1 MVSYKKYFFGEG
13 VWDMQITELMDVDS
27 LKRIKSDIEDLTGI
41 KLMFTNA
48 ESIDIFSD
56 NEEYPEE
63 VMEDDAVKVL
73 NIESREDVL
82 GKIFIIDEANVLSE
96 EKLANV
102 ESVLNSVIINT
113 IVKLYVEKQ
122 AECDNTEMVNKAS
135 ALLDELMDK
144 SKALDK
150 IESKQKILALNAGI
164 EAARA
169 GELGKGFAVVADEVG
184 KLARNSGE
192 INQSIKGLL
201 SELLECINIIVG
213 AK

>member
-1 MVSYKKYFFGEG
+1 
-13 VWDMQITELMDVDS
+13 MQITELMDVNS
-27 LKRIKSDIEDLTGI
+27 LKKIKSDIEDLTGI

-48 ESIDIFSD
+48 ESIDIFSE

-73 NIESREDVL
+73 NIESGETLL

-102 ESVLNSVIINT
+102 ESVLNSVVVNT

-122 AECDNTEMVNKAS
+122 AESDNTEMVNKAS

-150 IESKQKILALNAGI
+150 IEYKQKILALNAGI

-213 AK
+213 TK

>member
-1 MVSYKKYFFGEG
+1 
-13 VWDMQITELMDVDS
+13 MQITELMDVDS
-27 LKRIKSDIEDLTGI
+27 IKRIKSDIEDLTGI

-48 ESIDIFSD
+48 ESIDIFSE

-73 NIESREDVL
+73 NIESGEELL
-82 GKIFIIDEANVLSE
+82 GKIFIVDESNVLSE

-102 ESVLNSVIINT
+102 ESVLNSVVVNT

-122 AECDNTEMVNKAS
+122 AESDNTEMVNKAS
-135 ALLDELMDK
+135 ELLDALMDK

-201 SELLECINIIVG
+201 SELLECINVIVG
-213 AK
+213 TK

>member
-1 MVSYKKYFFGEG
+1 
-13 VWDMQITELMDVDS
+13 MQITELMDVNS
-27 LKRIKSDIEDLTGI
+27 LKKIKSDIEDLTGI

-48 ESIDIFSD
+48 ESIDIFSE

-73 NIESREDVL
+73 NIESGETLL

-102 ESVLNSVIINT
+102 ESVLNSVVVNT

-122 AECDNTEMVNKAS
+122 AESDNTEMVNKAS

-213 AK
+213 TK

>member
-1 MVSYKKYFFGEG
+1 
-13 VWDMQITELMDVDS
+13 MQITELMDVNS
-27 LKRIKSDIEDLTGI
+27 LKKIKSDVEDLTGI

-48 ESIDIFSD
+48 ESIDIFSE

-73 NIESREDVL
+73 NIESGETLL

-102 ESVLNSVIINT
+102 ESVLNSVVVNT

-122 AECDNTEMVNKAS
+122 AESDNTEMVNKAS

-213 AK
+213 TK